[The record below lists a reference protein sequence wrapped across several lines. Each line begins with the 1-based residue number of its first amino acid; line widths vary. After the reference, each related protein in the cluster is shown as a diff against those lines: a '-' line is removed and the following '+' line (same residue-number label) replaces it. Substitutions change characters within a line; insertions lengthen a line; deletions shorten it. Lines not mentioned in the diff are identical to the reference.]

1 MSRPTADVS
10 VRTAWAADAE
20 EIAHVQVRAWRRQYV
35 GVLPDEVLSALD
47 PPAFAAQWSEAITR
61 PAEARNRV
69 LVALDG
75 PTVVGFALTAV
86 ADDPDADPATDGQV
100 AELVVDPGHQR
111 AGHGSRLLQACAD
124 TLRADRFSRATL
136 WVTSTD
142 DALRGFLSE
151 AGWAPDGAHRELDLT
166 GDGTVRVKQVRLHTD
181 LGPDPGRNQSPS
193 RDPAD
198 EGS

>member
-1 MSRPTADVS
+1 MRMDRPAADVS

-20 EIAHVQVRAWRRQYV
+20 AIAHAQVRAWRRQYA

-47 PPAFAAQWSEAITR
+47 PAAFAAQWSEGIVR

-86 ADDPDADPATDGQV
+86 ADDPDADPASDGQV
-100 AELVVDPGHQR
+100 AELVVDPDHQR

-124 TLRADRFSRATL
+124 TLRADRFTRATL

-142 DALRGFLSE
+142 DALRGFLTE

-166 GDGTVRVKQVRLHTD
+166 GDGSVRVKQVRLHTD
-181 LGPDPGRNQSPS
+181 LTPEPTSEPTTQPTSDAS
-193 RDPAD
+193 
-198 EGS
+198 